1 MYTQPSYMRKRS
13 IAAGLLLGGAAL
25 VSVAATSSDNE
36 RYFEIAKNLDI
47 FATLFKEV
55 NTYYVDEVPP
65 AKLVKTGIDAM
76 LKSLDPY
83 TNYIPEDD
91 IEDFRTLTTGQYGGI
106 GAVVVK
112 RGGKTVVQAAY
123 EGYPAQKAG
132 LLPGDEI
139 MTINGVNVDKKN
151 NSDISKLL
159 KGQANSQV
167 KLMVT
172 RYGQDAP
179 VEINITRDKIQVD
192 NVPYY
197 GMLTND
203 IGYFQL
209 SGFTVD
215 AGKEVRMALTKL
227 KEQGAKKIVFD
238 IRDNPGGL
246 LNESVNISNLFVD
259 KGLDIVSTKGKVTEW
274 NKTYKALDV
283 PFDTQIPV
291 VIITSNRSAS
301 ASEIVSG
308 VLQDYDRAV
317 VVGERTFG
325 KGLVQATR
333 PLSYNS
339 QLKVTTAKYYI
350 PSGRCI
356 QEIDYAHRADDGTLG
371 KVPDSLRTAFKTQAG
386 RTVYD
391 GGGVAP
397 DVEVM
402 DREIADITRVLLQK
416 SYLFDYATRYRA
428 EHPTIAPAKQF
439 KLSDTDY
446 QKFQDFL
453 KGKDISYST
462 DAEKAIN
469 DLTKKVKEEK
479 HYDDVKV
486 ELEAMRRKVSTNKSN
501 DLVRFKPEIKDLL
514 EQEIVSRYYF
524 QKGQIEAT
532 FDDDP
537 NILMAMSVLND
548 PNRYAALLR
557 PNGRAAS
564 ATKGAGTVK

>member
-1 MYTQPSYMRKRS
+1 MTIQKKLL
-13 IAAGLLLGGAAL
+13 AGLALSTLGL
-25 VSVAATSSDNE
+25 VSFRAASDNE

-55 NTYYVDEVPP
+55 NTYYVDEITP

-76 LKSLDPY
+76 LRSLDPY

-91 IEDFRTLTTGQYGGI
+91 IEDFRTMTTGQYGGI
-106 GAVVVK
+106 GASVVK
-112 RGGKTVVQAAY
+112 RNGKTVVQSAH

-139 MTINGVNVDKKN
+139 LNINGVIVDKKT

-159 KGQANSQV
+159 KGQANSVV

-172 RYGQDAP
+172 RYGQEKP

-192 NVPYY
+192 NVPYT
-197 GMLTND
+197 GMISGD
-203 IGYFQL
+203 VGYFQL
-209 SGFTVD
+209 GGFTVD
-215 AGKEVRMALTKL
+215 AGKEVRAAITKL

-246 LNESVNISNLFVD
+246 LNEAVNISNLFID
-259 KGLDIVSTKGKVTEW
+259 KGLDVVSTKGKVIEW
-274 NKTYKALDV
+274 NKTYKALDM
-283 PFDTQIPV
+283 PLDTQIPIA
-291 VIITSNRSAS
+291 IITSNRSAS

-317 VVGERTFG
+317 LVGERTFG

-356 QEIDYAHRADDGTLG
+356 QEIDYAHRAEDGTLG
-371 KVPDSLRTAFKTQAG
+371 KFPDSLRTAFKTTAG

-397 DVEVM
+397 DVEVQ
-402 DREIADITRVLLQK
+402 DREIADITRILLQK
-416 SYLFDYATRYRA
+416 SYLFDYATRYRS
-428 EHPTIAPAKQF
+428 EHPTIVAARMF
-439 KLSDTDY
+439 KLPEADY
-446 QKFQDFL
+446 QKFVVYLQ
-453 KGKDISYST
+453 GKNISYST
-462 DAEKAIN
+462 DAEKALT
-469 DLTKKVKEEK
+469 DLSKKVKEEK
-479 HYDDVKV
+479 HYDDVKL
-486 ELEAMRRKVSTNKSN
+486 ELETIRRKVTMNKAN
-501 DLVRFKPEIKDLL
+501 DLQRFKPEIKELL

-524 QKGQIEAT
+524 EKGRTEAG

-537 NILMAMSVLND
+537 NIIAAVAVLND
-548 PNRYAALLR
+548 PNRYAALLK
-557 PNGRAAS
+557 PTGQAAS
-564 ATKGAGTVK
+564 ARKSAGTK

>member
-1 MYTQPSYMRKRS
+1 MTIRKKLLATLAVGALGLASFR
-13 IAAGLLLGGAAL
+13 AA
-25 VSVAATSSDNE
+25 SDNE

-55 NTYYVDEVPP
+55 NTYYVDEITP
-65 AKLVKTGIDAM
+65 AKLVKMGIDAM
-76 LKSLDPY
+76 LRSLDPY

-91 IEDFRTLTTGQYGGI
+91 IEDFRTMTTGQYGGI
-106 GAVVVK
+106 GASVVK
-112 RGGKTVVQAAY
+112 RNGKTVVQSAY

-139 MTINGVNVDKKN
+139 LDINGVIVDKKSN
-151 NSDISKLL
+151 ADISKLL
-159 KGQANSQV
+159 KGQANSVV

-172 RYGQDAP
+172 RYGQDKP

-192 NVPYY
+192 NVPYT
-197 GMLTND
+197 GMISGD
-203 IGYFQL
+203 VGYFQL
-209 SGFTVD
+209 GGFTVD
-215 AGKEVRMALTKL
+215 AGKEVRAAVTKL

-246 LNESVNISNLFVD
+246 LNEAVNISNLFID
-259 KGLDIVSTKGKVTEW
+259 KGLDVVSTKGKVTEW
-274 NKTYKALDV
+274 NKTYKALDQ
-283 PFDTQIPV
+283 PLDTQIPV
-291 VIITSNRSAS
+291 AIITSNRSAS

-317 VVGERTFG
+317 LVGERTFG

-371 KVPDSLRTAFKTQAG
+371 KFPDSLRTAFKTTAG

-397 DVEVM
+397 DVEVN
-402 DREIADITRVLLQK
+402 DREIADITRILLQK

-428 EHPTIAPAKQF
+428 EHATIVPARQF
-439 KLSDTDY
+439 KLTDAEY
-446 QKFQDFL
+446 QKFVAYLQN
-453 KGKDISYST
+453 KNISYST
-462 DAEKAIN
+462 DAEKALT
-469 DLTKKVKEEK
+469 DLGKKVKEEK
-479 HYDDVKV
+479 HYDDVKL
-486 ELEAMRRKVSTNKSN
+486 ELEAIRRKVTVNKAN
-501 DLVRFKPEIKDLL
+501 DLQRFKPEIKELL

-524 QKGQIEAT
+524 EKGRTEAG

-537 NILMAMSVLND
+537 NIIAAVAVLND
-548 PNRYAALLR
+548 PNRYAALLK
-557 PNGRAAS
+557 PTGQAAS
-564 ATKGAGTVK
+564 ARKSAGTK

>member
-1 MYTQPSYMRKRS
+1 MTIRKK
-13 IAAGLLLGGAAL
+13 LLAAL
-25 VSVAATSSDNE
+25 ALSTLGLASFRAASDNE

-55 NTYYVDEVPP
+55 NTYYVDEITP

-76 LKSLDPY
+76 LRSLDPY

-91 IEDFRTLTTGQYGGI
+91 IEDFRTMTTGQYGGI
-106 GAVVVK
+106 GASVVK
-112 RGGKTVVQAAY
+112 RNGKTVVQSAY

-139 MTINGVNVDKKN
+139 LDINGVVVDKKSN
-151 NSDISKLL
+151 ADISKLL
-159 KGQANSQV
+159 KGQANSMV

-172 RYGQDAP
+172 RYGQDKP
-179 VEINITRDKIQVD
+179 IEIDITRDKIQVD
-192 NVPYY
+192 NVPYT
-197 GMLTND
+197 GMISGD
-203 IGYFQL
+203 VGYFQL
-209 SGFTVD
+209 GGFTVD
-215 AGKEVRMALTKL
+215 AGKEVRAAVTKL

-246 LNESVNISNLFVD
+246 LNEAVNISNLFID
-259 KGLDIVSTKGKVTEW
+259 KGLDVVSTKGKVTEW

-283 PFDTQIPV
+283 PLDTQIPIA
-291 VIITSNRSAS
+291 IITSNRSAS

-317 VVGERTFG
+317 LVGERTFG

-356 QEIDYAHRADDGTLG
+356 QEIDYAHRAEDGTLG
-371 KVPDSLRTAFKTQAG
+371 KFPDSLRTAFKTTAG

-397 DVEVM
+397 DIEVQ
-402 DREIADITRVLLQK
+402 DREIADITRILLQK

-428 EHPTIAPAKQF
+428 EHPTIVPARQF
-439 KLSDTDY
+439 KLSDADY
-446 QKFQDFL
+446 QKFVAYLQ
-453 KGKDISYST
+453 GKNISYST
-462 DAEKAIN
+462 DAEKALT
-469 DLTKKVKEEK
+469 DLSKKVKDEK
-479 HYDDVKV
+479 HYDDVKL
-486 ELEAMRRKVSTNKSN
+486 ELEAIRKKVTVNKAN
-501 DLVRFKPEIKDLL
+501 DLQRFKPEIKELL

-524 QKGQIEAT
+524 EKGRTEAG

-537 NILMAMSVLND
+537 NIIAAVAVLND
-548 PNRYAALLR
+548 PNRYAALLK
-557 PNGRAAS
+557 PTGQAAS
-564 ATKGAGTVK
+564 ARKSAGTK

>member
-1 MYTQPSYMRKRS
+1 MRKKS
-13 IAAGLLLGGAAL
+13 IVAAAALSGAAL
-25 VSVAATSSDNE
+25 LVSFRPASDNE

-55 NTYYVDEVPP
+55 NTYYVDEIPP
-65 AKLVKTGIDAM
+65 AKMVKTGIDAM

-91 IEDFRTLTTGQYGGI
+91 IEDFRTMTTGQYGGI
-106 GAVVVK
+106 GAVVIK
-112 RGGKTVVQAAY
+112 RNGKTVVQAAY

-139 MTINGVNVDKKN
+139 LNINGVVVDKKSN
-151 NSDISKLL
+151 ADISKLL
-159 KGQANSQV
+159 KGQANSVV

-172 RYGQDAP
+172 RYGQEAP

-197 GMLTND
+197 GMLTPE

-209 SGFTVD
+209 AGFTVD
-215 AGKEVRMALTKL
+215 AGKEVRLAVARL
-227 KEQGAKKIVFD
+227 KEQGAKKLIFD

-246 LNESVNISNLFVD
+246 LNEAVNISNLFVD
-259 KGLDIVSTKGKVTEW
+259 KGRDIVSTKGKVADW
-274 NKTYKALDV
+274 NKTYKALDM
-283 PFDTQIPV
+283 PLDTQIPIV
-291 VIITSNRSAS
+291 VITSNRSAS

-317 VVGERTFG
+317 LVGERTFG

-356 QEIDYAHRADDGTLG
+356 QEIDYSHRADDGTLG

-386 RTVYD
+386 RTVFD

-397 DVEVM
+397 DVEVQ
-402 DREIADITRVLLQK
+402 DREIADITRVLLQR
-416 SYLFDYATRYRA
+416 SLLFDYATRYRS
-428 EHPTIAPAKQF
+428 EHPTIASAREF
-439 KLSDTDY
+439 KLTDADY
-446 QKFQDFL
+446 QKFVEYL
-453 KGKDISYST
+453 KNKDINYNT
-462 DAEKAIN
+462 DAEKALAE
-469 DLTKKVKEEK
+469 LTKKVKAEK
-479 HYDDVKV
+479 HYDDVKA
-486 ELEAMRRKVSTNKSN
+486 ELEAMRRKVTTNKAN
-501 DLVRFKPEIKDLL
+501 DLTRFKPEIRELL

-524 QKGQIEAT
+524 QKGSIEAT

-537 NILMAMSVLND
+537 NILMALNVLND
-548 PNRYAALLR
+548 QPRYTALLHPGTEEAKAR
-557 PNGRAAS
+557 PEARRNVSGSGRQ
-564 ATKGAGTVK
+564 

>member
-1 MYTQPSYMRKRS
+1 MRKKI
-13 IAAGLLLGGAAL
+13 IASLVVGGALL
-25 VSVAATSSDNE
+25 VAFRPADNE

-55 NTYYVDEVPP
+55 NTYYVDEITPS
-65 AKLVKTGIDAM
+65 KMVKTGIDAM

-91 IEDFRTLTTGQYGGI
+91 IEDFRTMTTGQYGGI
-106 GAVVVK
+106 GAQVVK
-112 RGGKTVVQAAY
+112 RSGRTIVQSAY

-132 LLPGDEI
+132 LLPGDELL
-139 MTINGVNVDKKN
+139 TINGVSTDKKSN
-151 NSDISKLL
+151 GDISKLL
-159 KGQANSQV
+159 KGQANSVV
-167 KLMVT
+167 KLEVT
-172 RYGQDAP
+172 RYGQDKP
-179 VEINITRDKIQVD
+179 IEISITRDKIQVD

-197 GMLTND
+197 GMVTPE

-209 SGFTVD
+209 SSFTVD
-215 AGKEVRMALTKL
+215 AGKEVRMAVAKL
-227 KEQGAKKIVFD
+227 KEQGAKKIIFD

-246 LNESVNISNLFVD
+246 LNEAVNISNVFVD
-259 KGLDIVSTKGKVTEW
+259 KGLDVVSTKGKVTEW
-274 NKTYKALDV
+274 NKTYKALDT
-283 PFDTQIPV
+283 PLDTHIPV
-291 VIITSNRSAS
+291 AIITSNRSAS

-356 QEIDYAHRADDGTLG
+356 QEIDYAHRAEDGTLG
-371 KVPDSLRTAFKTQAG
+371 KVPDSLRTAFKTASG

-397 DVEVM
+397 DVAVQE
-402 DREIADITRVLLQK
+402 REIADITRVLLQK
-416 SYLFDYATRYRA
+416 NYIFDYATRYRS
-428 EHPTIAPAKQF
+428 EHTTILSAREF
-439 KLSDTDY
+439 VLSDADY
-446 QKFQDFL
+446 QKFTQFL
-453 KGKDISYST
+453 ATKDINYST
-462 DAEKAIN
+462 DAEKSLA
-469 DLTKKVKEEK
+469 DLTKKVKDEK
-479 HYDDVKV
+479 HYDDVKT
-486 ELEAMRRKVSTNKSN
+486 ELEAIRRKVSTNKSN
-501 DLVRFKPEIKDLL
+501 DLTRFKPEIRELL

-524 QKGQIEAT
+524 QKGQVEAS

-537 NILMAMSVLND
+537 NILAAMQVLND
-548 PNRYAALLR
+548 SPRYAALLKPGTPEAKTR
-557 PNGRAAS
+557 PEAKRS
-564 ATKGAGTVK
+564 TAGGK

>member
-1 MYTQPSYMRKRS
+1 MRNKS
-13 IAAGLLLGGAAL
+13 IVAGALLSGAAL
-25 VSVAATSSDNE
+25 LVSFRSDNE

-112 RGGKTVVQAAY
+112 RNGKTIVQAAY

-139 MTINGVNVDKKN
+139 LTINAVNVEKKN

-209 SGFTVD
+209 AGFTVD

-259 KGLDIVSTKGKVTEW
+259 KGLDIVSTKGKVSDW
-274 NKTYKALDV
+274 NKTYKALDM
-283 PFDTQIPV
+283 PLDTQIPV
-291 VIITSNRSAS
+291 VIITSSRSAS

-397 DVEVM
+397 DVEVQ

-428 EHPTIAPAKQF
+428 EHPTIAPARQF
-439 KLSDTDY
+439 KLSDAEY
-446 QKFQDFL
+446 QKFTDFL

-462 DAEKAIN
+462 DAEKSLN

-479 HYDDVKV
+479 HYDDVKT

-501 DLVRFKPEIKDLL
+501 DLTRFKPEIKDLL

-537 NILMAMSVLND
+537 NILMAMNVLND

-564 ATKGAGTVK
+564 ATKGAGTAK

>member
-1 MYTQPSYMRKRS
+1 MTIRKK
-13 IAAGLLLGGAAL
+13 LLATLALSTLGL
-25 VSVAATSSDNE
+25 VSFRAASDNE

-55 NTYYVDEVPP
+55 NTYYVDEITP

-76 LKSLDPY
+76 LRSLDPY

-91 IEDFRTLTTGQYGGI
+91 IEYFRTMTTGQYGGI
-106 GAVVVK
+106 GASVVK
-112 RGGKTVVQAAY
+112 RNGKTVVQSAY

-139 MTINGVNVDKKN
+139 LDINGVQVDKKS

-159 KGQANSQV
+159 KGQANSMV

-172 RYGQDAP
+172 RYGQDKP
-179 VEINITRDKIQVD
+179 IEIDITRDKIQVD
-192 NVPYY
+192 NVPYT
-197 GMLTND
+197 GMISGD
-203 IGYFQL
+203 VGYFQL
-209 SGFTVD
+209 GGFTVD
-215 AGKEVRMALTKL
+215 AGKEVRAAVTKL

-246 LNESVNISNLFVD
+246 LNEAVNISNLFID
-259 KGLDIVSTKGKVTEW
+259 KGLDVVSTKGKVTEW

-283 PFDTQIPV
+283 PLDTQIPIA
-291 VIITSNRSAS
+291 IITSNRSAS

-317 VVGERTFG
+317 LVGERTFG

-356 QEIDYAHRADDGTLG
+356 QEIDYAHRAEDGTLG
-371 KVPDSLRTAFKTQAG
+371 KFPDSLRTAFKTTAG

-397 DVEVM
+397 DIEVQ
-402 DREIADITRVLLQK
+402 DREIADITRILLQK

-428 EHPTIAPAKQF
+428 EHASIPAARAF
-439 KLSDTDY
+439 KLSDAEY
-446 QKFQDFL
+446 QKFVTFL
-453 KGKDISYST
+453 QGKNISYST
-462 DAEKAIN
+462 DAEKALT
-469 DLTKKVKEEK
+469 DLSKKVKEEK
-479 HYDDVKV
+479 HYDDVKL
-486 ELEAMRRKVSTNKSN
+486 ELEAIRKKVTVNKAN
-501 DLVRFKPEIKDLL
+501 DLQRFKPEIKELL

-524 QKGQIEAT
+524 EKGRTEAG

-537 NILMAMSVLND
+537 NIIAAVSVLND
-548 PNRYAALLR
+548 PNRYAALLK
-557 PNGRAAS
+557 PSGQAAS
-564 ATKGAGTVK
+564 ARKSAGTK

>member
-1 MYTQPSYMRKRS
+1 MTIRKK
-13 IAAGLLLGGAAL
+13 LLATLALSTLGL
-25 VSVAATSSDNE
+25 VSFRAASDNE

-55 NTYYVDEVPP
+55 NTYYVDEITP

-76 LKSLDPY
+76 LRSLDPY

-91 IEDFRTLTTGQYGGI
+91 IEDFRTMTTGQYGGI
-106 GAVVVK
+106 GASVVK
-112 RGGKTVVQAAY
+112 RNGKTVVQSAY

-139 MTINGVNVDKKN
+139 LDINGVVVDKKSN
-151 NSDISKLL
+151 GDISKLL
-159 KGQANSQV
+159 KGQANSMV

-172 RYGQDAP
+172 RYGQDKP
-179 VEINITRDKIQVD
+179 IQIDITRDKIQVD
-192 NVPYY
+192 NVPYT
-197 GMLTND
+197 GMISGD
-203 IGYFQL
+203 VGYFQL
-209 SGFTVD
+209 GGFTVD
-215 AGKEVRMALTKL
+215 AGKEVRAAVTKL

-246 LNESVNISNLFVD
+246 LNEAVNISNLFIE
-259 KGLDIVSTKGKVTEW
+259 KGLDVVSTKGKVTEW

-283 PFDTQIPV
+283 PLDTQIPV
-291 VIITSNRSAS
+291 AIITSSRSAS

-356 QEIDYAHRADDGTLG
+356 QEIDYAHRSEDGTLG
-371 KVPDSLRTAFKTQAG
+371 KFPDSLRTAFKTTAG

-397 DVEVM
+397 DVEVN
-402 DREIADITRVLLQK
+402 DREIADITRILLQK

-428 EHPTIAPAKQF
+428 EHPTIVPARQF
-439 KLSDTDY
+439 KLTDVDY
-446 QKFQDFL
+446 QKFVAYLQ
-453 KGKDISYST
+453 GKNISYST
-462 DAEKAIN
+462 DAEKALT
-469 DLTKKVKEEK
+469 DLSKKVKEEK
-479 HYDDVKV
+479 HYDDVKL
-486 ELEAMRRKVSTNKSN
+486 ELEAIRKKVTVNKAN
-501 DLVRFKPEIKDLL
+501 DLQRFKPEIKELL

-524 QKGQIEAT
+524 EKGRTEAG

-537 NILMAMSVLND
+537 NIIAAVAVLND
-548 PNRYAALLR
+548 PNRYAALLK
-557 PNGRAAS
+557 PTGQAAS
-564 ATKGAGTVK
+564 ARKSAGTK

>member
-1 MYTQPSYMRKRS
+1 MTIRKK
-13 IAAGLLLGGAAL
+13 LLATLALSTLGL
-25 VSVAATSSDNE
+25 VSFRAASDNE

-55 NTYYVDEVPP
+55 NTYYVDEITP

-76 LKSLDPY
+76 LRSLDPY

-91 IEDFRTLTTGQYGGI
+91 IEDFRTMTTGQYGGI
-106 GAVVVK
+106 GASVVK
-112 RGGKTVVQAAY
+112 RNGKAIVQSAF

-139 MTINGVNVDKKN
+139 LDINGIVLDKKSS
-151 NSDISKLL
+151 SDISKLL
-159 KGQANSQV
+159 KGQANSMV

-172 RYGQDAP
+172 RYGQDKPIQIDIAL
-179 VEINITRDKIQVD
+179 DKIHLD
-192 NVPYY
+192 NVPYT
-197 GMLTND
+197 GMISGD
-203 IGYFQL
+203 VGYFQL
-209 SGFTVD
+209 GSFTVD
-215 AGKEVRMALTKL
+215 AGKEVRAAVTKL

-246 LNESVNISNLFVD
+246 LNEAVNISNLFID
-259 KGLDIVSTKGKVTEW
+259 KGLDVVSTKGKVTEW

-283 PFDTQIPV
+283 PLDTQVPIA
-291 VIITSNRSAS
+291 IITSNRSAS

-356 QEIDYAHRADDGTLG
+356 QEIDYAHRSEDGTLG
-371 KVPDSLRTAFKTQAG
+371 KFPDSLRTAFKTTAG

-397 DVEVM
+397 DVEVN
-402 DREIADITRVLLQK
+402 DREIADITRILLQK

-428 EHPTIAPAKQF
+428 EHATIVPARQF
-439 KLSDTDY
+439 KLGDVDY
-446 QKFQDFL
+446 QKFVAYLQ
-453 KGKDISYST
+453 GKNISYST
-462 DAEKAIN
+462 DAEKALT
-469 DLTKKVKEEK
+469 DLSKKVKEEK
-479 HYDDVKV
+479 HYDDVKL
-486 ELEAMRRKVSTNKSN
+486 ELEAIRKKVTVNKAN
-501 DLVRFKPEIKDLL
+501 DLQRFKPEIKELL

-524 QKGQIEAT
+524 EKGRTEAG

-537 NILMAMSVLND
+537 NIIAAVAVLND
-548 PNRYAALLR
+548 PNRYAALLK
-557 PNGRAAS
+557 PSGQAAS
-564 ATKGAGTVK
+564 ARKSAGTK

>member
-1 MYTQPSYMRKRS
+1 MTIRKK
-13 IAAGLLLGGAAL
+13 LFAAL
-25 VSVAATSSDNE
+25 ALSTLGLVSFRAASENE

-55 NTYYVDEVPP
+55 NTYYVDEITP

-76 LKSLDPY
+76 LRSLDPY

-91 IEDFRTLTTGQYGGI
+91 IEDFRTMTTGQYGGI
-106 GAVVVK
+106 GASVVK
-112 RGGKTVVQAAY
+112 RNGKTVVQSAY

-139 MTINGVNVDKKN
+139 LDINGVVVDKKSN
-151 NSDISKLL
+151 GDISKLL
-159 KGQANSQV
+159 KGQANSVV

-172 RYGQDAP
+172 RYGQDKP

-192 NVPYY
+192 NVPYV
-197 GMLTND
+197 GMISGD
-203 IGYFQL
+203 VGYFQL
-209 SGFTVD
+209 GGFTVD
-215 AGKEVRMALTKL
+215 AGKEVRAAVTKL
-227 KEQGAKKIVFD
+227 KEQGAKKVVFD

-246 LNESVNISNLFVD
+246 LNEAVNISNLFID
-259 KGLDIVSTKGKVTEW
+259 KGLDVVSTKGKVTEW

-283 PFDTQIPV
+283 PLDTQIPIA
-291 VIITSNRSAS
+291 IITSNRSAS

-317 VVGERTFG
+317 LVGERTFG

-356 QEIDYAHRADDGTLG
+356 QEIDYAHRAEDGTLG
-371 KVPDSLRTAFKTQAG
+371 KFPDSLRTAFKTTAG

-397 DVEVM
+397 DIEVT
-402 DREIADITRVLLQK
+402 DREIADITRLLLQK
-416 SYLFDYATRYRA
+416 SYLFDYATRFRA
-428 EHPTIAPAKQF
+428 EHPTIAPARQF
-439 KLSDTDY
+439 HMSDVDY
-446 QKFQDFL
+446 QKFVAYLQS
-453 KGKDISYST
+453 KNISYST
-462 DAEKAIN
+462 DAEKS
-469 DLTKKVKEEK
+469 LTDFSKKVKEDK
-479 HYDDVKV
+479 HYEDVKL
-486 ELEAMRRKVSTNKSN
+486 ELEAVRKKITVNKAN
-501 DLVRFKPEIKDLL
+501 DLLRFKPEIKELL

-524 QKGQIEAT
+524 EKGRTEAG

-537 NILMAMSVLND
+537 NIIAAVAVLND
-548 PNRYAALLR
+548 PNRYAALLK
-557 PNGRAAS
+557 PTGQAAS
-564 ATKGAGTVK
+564 ARKSAGTK

>member
-1 MYTQPSYMRKRS
+1 MRKKS
-13 IAAGLLLGGAAL
+13 LAVAALLGGAGLL
-25 VSVAATSSDNE
+25 VSFRAATDNE

-55 NTYYVDEVPP
+55 NTYYVDEIPP

-91 IEDFRTLTTGQYGGI
+91 IEDFRTMTTGQYGGI

-112 RGGKTVVQAAY
+112 RNNKTVVQAAY

-139 MTINGVNVDKKN
+139 LTINGVNVDKKSN
-151 NSDISKLL
+151 ADISKLL

-172 RYGQDAP
+172 RYGQEAP
-179 VEINITRDKIQVD
+179 VEIAITRDKIQVD

-197 GMLTND
+197 GMLTPE

-215 AGKEVRMALTKL
+215 AGKEVRLAVAKL
-227 KEQGAKKIVFD
+227 KEQGAKKLVFD

-246 LNESVNISNLFVD
+246 LNEAVNISNLFVD
-259 KGLDIVSTKGKVTEW
+259 KGKDIVSTKGKVSDW
-274 NKTYKALDV
+274 NKTYKALDA
-283 PFDTQIPV
+283 PLDTQIPMV
-291 VIITSNRSAS
+291 VITSNRSAS

-317 VVGERTFG
+317 LVGERTFG

-356 QEIDYAHRADDGTLG
+356 QEIDYSHRADDGTLG
-371 KVPDSLRTAFKTQAG
+371 KVPDSLRTAFKTLAG

-397 DVEVM
+397 DVEVV

-416 SYLFDYATRYRA
+416 SYLFDYATRYRS
-428 EHPTIAPAKQF
+428 EHATIAPARQF
-439 KLSDTDY
+439 KLTDADY
-446 QKFQDFL
+446 QKFIDFL
-453 KGKDISYST
+453 KNKDISYST
-462 DAEKAIN
+462 DAEKALA
-469 DLTKKVKEEK
+469 DLTKKVKDEK
-479 HYDDVKV
+479 HYDDVKL
-486 ELEAMRRKVSTNKSN
+486 ELEAMRRKVTTNKAN
-501 DLVRFKPEIKDLL
+501 DLLRFKPEIRELL

-524 QKGQIEAT
+524 QKGGIEAS

-537 NILMAMSVLND
+537 NILMAQAVLND
-548 PNRYAALLR
+548 APRYSALLR
-557 PNGRAAS
+557 PGTLEAKARPEAKRSTAGGRQ
-564 ATKGAGTVK
+564 

>member
-1 MYTQPSYMRKRS
+1 MRKK
-13 IAAGLLLGGAAL
+13 IVAGLFLGSAAL
-25 VSVAATSSDNE
+25 LVSFRPASDNE

-55 NTYYVDEVPP
+55 NTYYVDEVTPG
-65 AKLVKTGIDAM
+65 KLVKTGIDAM

-112 RGGKTVVQAAY
+112 RNGKTIVQAAY

-139 MTINGVNVDKKN
+139 LTINGVNVEKKN
-151 NSDISKLL
+151 NADISKLL
-159 KGQANSQV
+159 KGQANSLA
-167 KLMVT
+167 KLEVT
-172 RYGQDAP
+172 RYGQDKP
-179 VEINITRDKIQVD
+179 VEVNITRDKIQVD

-197 GMLTND
+197 GMLTPE

-209 SGFTVD
+209 TGFTVD
-215 AGKEVRMALTKL
+215 AGKEVRVALGKL
-227 KEQGAKKIVFD
+227 KEMGAKKIVFD

-246 LNESVNISNLFVD
+246 LNEAVNISNIFVD
-259 KGLDIVSTKGKVTEW
+259 KGLDVVSTKGKVTEW
-274 NKTYKALDV
+274 NKTYKALDA
-283 PFDTQIPV
+283 PLDTQIPV

-356 QEIDYAHRADDGTLG
+356 QEVDYAHRADDGTLG
-371 KVPDSLRTAFKTQAG
+371 KFPDSLRTAFKTQAG
-386 RTVYD
+386 RVVYD

-397 DVEVM
+397 DVAVA
-402 DREIADITRVLLQK
+402 DKEIADISRVLIQK

-428 EHPTIAPAKQF
+428 EHATIAPARDF
-439 KLSDTDY
+439 KLADADY
-446 QKFQDFL
+446 QKFVDFL
-453 KGKDISYST
+453 KTKDISYST
-462 DAEKAIN
+462 DMEKSLT
-469 DLTKKVKEEK
+469 DLTKKAKDEK
-479 HYDDVKV
+479 HYDDVKI
-486 ELEAMRRKVSTNKSN
+486 ELEAMRKKVSTNKSN
-501 DLVRFKPEIKDLL
+501 DLMRFKPEIREML

-524 QKGQIEAT
+524 QKGSIEAG

-537 NILMAMSVLND
+537 NILTAMNVLND
-548 PNRYAALLR
+548 PARYTALLKPGTPEAKTR
-557 PNGRAAS
+557 PEANRR
-564 ATKGAGTVK
+564 TAGGK

>member
-1 MYTQPSYMRKRS
+1 MTIRKK
-13 IAAGLLLGGAAL
+13 LLATLVVGTLGL
-25 VSVAATSSDNE
+25 VSFRAASDNE

-55 NTYYVDEVPP
+55 NTYYVDEVTP
-65 AKLVKTGIDAM
+65 ARLVKTGIDAM
-76 LKSLDPY
+76 LRSLDPY

-91 IEDFRTLTTGQYGGI
+91 IEDFRTMTTGQYGGI
-106 GAVVVK
+106 GASVVK
-112 RGGKTVVQAAY
+112 RNGKTVVQSAY

-139 MTINGVNVDKKN
+139 LDINGVIVDKKS

-159 KGQANSQV
+159 KGQANSVV

-172 RYGQDAP
+172 RYGQDKP

-192 NVPYY
+192 NVPYT
-197 GMLTND
+197 GMISGD
-203 IGYFQL
+203 VGYFQL
-209 SGFTVD
+209 GGFTVD
-215 AGKEVRMALTKL
+215 AGKEVRAAVTKL

-246 LNESVNISNLFVD
+246 LNEAVNISNLFID
-259 KGLDIVSTKGKVTEW
+259 KGLDVVSTKGKVTEW
-274 NKTYKALDV
+274 NKTYKALDQ
-283 PFDTQIPV
+283 PLDTQIPV
-291 VIITSNRSAS
+291 AIITSSRSAS

-356 QEIDYAHRADDGTLG
+356 QEIDYAHRGEDGTLG
-371 KVPDSLRTAFKTQAG
+371 KFPDSLRTAFKTTAG

-397 DVEVM
+397 DVEVN
-402 DREIADITRVLLQK
+402 DREIADITRILLQK

-428 EHPTIAPAKQF
+428 EHPTIVPARQF
-439 KLSDTDY
+439 KLSDVDY
-446 QKFQDFL
+446 QKFVTYLQN
-453 KGKDISYST
+453 KNISYST
-462 DAEKAIN
+462 DAEKALT
-469 DLTKKVKEEK
+469 DLSKKVKEEK
-479 HYDDVKV
+479 HYDDVKL
-486 ELEAMRRKVSTNKSN
+486 ELEAIRKKVTVNKAN
-501 DLVRFKPEIKDLL
+501 DLQRFKPEIKELL

-524 QKGQIEAT
+524 EKGRTEAG
-532 FDDDP
+532 FDNDP
-537 NILMAMSVLND
+537 NIIAAVAVLND
-548 PNRYAALLR
+548 PNRYAALLK
-557 PNGRAAS
+557 PSGQAAS
-564 ATKGAGTVK
+564 ARKSAGTK

>member
-1 MYTQPSYMRKRS
+1 MTIRKK
-13 IAAGLLLGGAAL
+13 LLAAL
-25 VSVAATSSDNE
+25 ALSTLGLVSFRAASDNE

-55 NTYYVDEVPP
+55 NTYYVDEVTP

-76 LKSLDPY
+76 LRSLDPY

-91 IEDFRTLTTGQYGGI
+91 IEDFRTMTTGQYGGI
-106 GAVVVK
+106 GASVVK
-112 RGGKTVVQAAY
+112 RNGKTVVQSAY

-139 MTINGVNVDKKN
+139 LDINGVVVDKKT

-159 KGQANSQV
+159 KGQANSMV

-172 RYGQDAP
+172 RYGQDKP
-179 VEINITRDKIQVD
+179 IQIDITRDKIQVD
-192 NVPYY
+192 NVPYT
-197 GMLTND
+197 GMISGD
-203 IGYFQL
+203 VGYFQL
-209 SGFTVD
+209 GSFTVD
-215 AGKEVRMALTKL
+215 AGKEVRAAVTKL

-246 LNESVNISNLFVD
+246 LNEAVNISNLFID
-259 KGLDIVSTKGKVTEW
+259 KGLDVVSTKGKVTEW

-283 PFDTQIPV
+283 PLDTQIPV
-291 VIITSNRSAS
+291 AIITSSRSAS

-356 QEIDYAHRADDGTLG
+356 QEIDYAHRSEDGTLG
-371 KVPDSLRTAFKTQAG
+371 KFPDSLRTAFKTTAG

-397 DVEVM
+397 DVEVN
-402 DREIADITRVLLQK
+402 DREIADITRILLQK

-428 EHPTIAPAKQF
+428 EHTTIVPARQF
-439 KLSDTDY
+439 KLSDVDY
-446 QKFQDFL
+446 QKFVGYLQ
-453 KGKDISYST
+453 GKNISYST
-462 DAEKAIN
+462 DAEKALT
-469 DLTKKVKEEK
+469 DLSKKVKEEK
-479 HYDDVKV
+479 HYDDVKL
-486 ELEAMRRKVSTNKSN
+486 ELEAIRKKVTVNKAN
-501 DLVRFKPEIKDLL
+501 DLQRFKPEIKELL

-524 QKGQIEAT
+524 EKGRTEAG

-537 NILMAMSVLND
+537 NIIAAVAVLND
-548 PNRYAALLR
+548 PNRYAALLK
-557 PNGRAAS
+557 PTGQAAS
-564 ATKGAGTVK
+564 ARKSAGTK

>member
-1 MYTQPSYMRKRS
+1 MTIRKK
-13 IAAGLLLGGAAL
+13 LLAAL
-25 VSVAATSSDNE
+25 ALSTLGLVSFRAASDNE

-55 NTYYVDEVPP
+55 NTYYVDEITP

-76 LKSLDPY
+76 LRSLDPY

-91 IEDFRTLTTGQYGGI
+91 IEDFRTMTTGQYGGI
-106 GAVVVK
+106 GASVVK
-112 RGGKTVVQAAY
+112 RNGKTVVQSAY

-139 MTINGVNVDKKN
+139 LDINGVVVDKKSN
-151 NSDISKLL
+151 ADISKLL
-159 KGQANSQV
+159 KGQANSMV

-172 RYGQDAP
+172 RYGQDKP
-179 VEINITRDKIQVD
+179 IEIDITRDKIQVD
-192 NVPYY
+192 NVPYT
-197 GMLTND
+197 GMISGD
-203 IGYFQL
+203 VGYFQL
-209 SGFTVD
+209 GGFTVD
-215 AGKEVRMALTKL
+215 AGKEVRIAVSKL

-246 LNESVNISNLFVD
+246 LNEAVNISNLFID
-259 KGLDIVSTKGKVTEW
+259 KGLDVVSTKGKVTEW

-283 PFDTQIPV
+283 PLDTQIPIA
-291 VIITSNRSAS
+291 IITSNRSAS

-356 QEIDYAHRADDGTLG
+356 QEIDYAHRSEDGTLG
-371 KVPDSLRTAFKTQAG
+371 KFPDSLRTAFKTTAG

-397 DVEVM
+397 DIEVN
-402 DREIADITRVLLQK
+402 DREIADITRILLQK

-428 EHPTIAPAKQF
+428 EHPTISAARAF
-439 KLSDTDY
+439 KLTDVDY
-446 QKFQDFL
+446 QKFVGYLQ
-453 KGKDISYST
+453 GKNISYST
-462 DAEKAIN
+462 DAEKALT
-469 DLTKKVKEEK
+469 DLSKKVKEEK
-479 HYDDVKV
+479 HYDDVKL
-486 ELEAMRRKVSTNKSN
+486 ELEAIRKKVTVNKAN
-501 DLVRFKPEIKDLL
+501 DLQRFKPEIKELL
-514 EQEIVSRYYF
+514 EQEIVSRYF
-524 QKGQIEAT
+524 FEKGRTEAG

-537 NILMAMSVLND
+537 NIIAAVAVLND
-548 PNRYAALLR
+548 PNRYAALLK
-557 PNGRAAS
+557 PTGQAAS
-564 ATKGAGTVK
+564 ARKSAGTK

>member
-1 MYTQPSYMRKRS
+1 MRKKS
-13 IAAGLLLGGAAL
+13 IAVGFLLGGAAL
-25 VSVAATSSDNE
+25 LSVAATSADNE

-112 RGGKTVVQAAY
+112 RAGKTVVQAAY

-139 MTINGVNVDKKN
+139 LTINGINVDKKN

-167 KLMVT
+167 NLMVT

-179 VEINITRDKIQVD
+179 VEIAITRDKIQVD

-209 SGFTVD
+209 SGFTMD

-416 SYLFDYATRYRA
+416 SYLFDFATRYRA
-428 EHPTIAPAKQF
+428 EHSTIAPARQF
-439 KLSDTDY
+439 KLSDADY

-469 DLTKKVKEEK
+469 ELTKKVKAEK

-501 DLVRFKPEIKDLL
+501 DLIRFKPEIKDLL

-537 NILMAMSVLND
+537 NIIMAMSVLND

-564 ATKGAGTVK
+564 ATKGAGTAK

>member
-1 MYTQPSYMRKRS
+1 MTIRKK
-13 IAAGLLLGGAAL
+13 LFAAL
-25 VSVAATSSDNE
+25 ALSTLGLVSFRAASENE

-55 NTYYVDEVPP
+55 NTYYVDEITP

-76 LKSLDPY
+76 LRSLDPY

-91 IEDFRTLTTGQYGGI
+91 IEDFRTMTTGQYGGI
-106 GAVVVK
+106 GASVVK
-112 RGGKTVVQAAY
+112 RNGKTVVQSAY

-139 MTINGVNVDKKN
+139 LDINGVVVDKKSN
-151 NSDISKLL
+151 GDISKLL
-159 KGQANSQV
+159 KGQANSVV

-172 RYGQDAP
+172 RYGQDKP

-192 NVPYY
+192 NVPYV
-197 GMLTND
+197 GMISGD
-203 IGYFQL
+203 VGYFQL
-209 SGFTVD
+209 GGFTVD
-215 AGKEVRMALTKL
+215 AGKEVRAAVTKL
-227 KEQGAKKIVFD
+227 KEQGAKKVVFD

-246 LNESVNISNLFVD
+246 LNEAVNISNLFID
-259 KGLDIVSTKGKVTEW
+259 KGLDVVSTKGKVTEW

-283 PFDTQIPV
+283 PLDTQIPIA
-291 VIITSNRSAS
+291 IITSNRSAS

-317 VVGERTFG
+317 LVGERTFG

-356 QEIDYAHRADDGTLG
+356 QEIDYAHRAEDGTLG
-371 KVPDSLRTAFKTQAG
+371 KFPDSLRTAFKTTAG

-397 DVEVM
+397 DVEVN
-402 DREIADITRVLLQK
+402 DREIADITRILLQK

-428 EHPTIAPAKQF
+428 EHPTIVPARQF
-439 KLSDTDY
+439 KLADADY
-446 QKFQDFL
+446 QKFVAYLQN
-453 KGKDISYST
+453 KNISYST
-462 DAEKAIN
+462 DAEKALT
-469 DLTKKVKEEK
+469 DLSKKVKEEK
-479 HYDDVKV
+479 HYDDVKL
-486 ELEAMRRKVSTNKSN
+486 ELEAIRKKVTVNKAN
-501 DLVRFKPEIKDLL
+501 DLQRFKPEIKELL

-524 QKGQIEAT
+524 EKGRTEAG

-537 NILMAMSVLND
+537 NIIAAVAVLND
-548 PNRYAALLR
+548 PNRYAALLK
-557 PNGRAAS
+557 PTGQAAS
-564 ATKGAGTVK
+564 ARKSAGTK

>member
-1 MYTQPSYMRKRS
+1 MTIRKK
-13 IAAGLLLGGAAL
+13 LFAAL
-25 VSVAATSSDNE
+25 ALSTLGLASFRAASDNE

-55 NTYYVDEVPP
+55 NTYYVDEITP

-76 LKSLDPY
+76 LRSLDPY

-91 IEDFRTLTTGQYGGI
+91 IEDFRTMTTGQYGGI
-106 GAVVVK
+106 GASVVK
-112 RGGKTVVQAAY
+112 RNGKTVVQSAY

-139 MTINGVNVDKKN
+139 LDINGVVVDKKSN
-151 NSDISKLL
+151 ADISKLL
-159 KGQANSQV
+159 KGQANSMV

-172 RYGQDAP
+172 RYGQDKP
-179 VEINITRDKIQVD
+179 IEIDITRDKIQVD
-192 NVPYY
+192 NVPYT
-197 GMLTND
+197 GMISGD
-203 IGYFQL
+203 VGYFQL
-209 SGFTVD
+209 GGFTVD
-215 AGKEVRMALTKL
+215 AGKEVRAAVTKL

-246 LNESVNISNLFVD
+246 LNEAVNISNLFID
-259 KGLDIVSTKGKVTEW
+259 KGLDVVSTKGKVTEW
-274 NKTYKALDV
+274 NKTYKALDQ
-283 PFDTQIPV
+283 PLDTQIPIA
-291 VIITSNRSAS
+291 IITSNRSAS

-317 VVGERTFG
+317 LVGERTFG

-356 QEIDYAHRADDGTLG
+356 QEIDYAHRAEDGTLG
-371 KVPDSLRTAFKTQAG
+371 KFPDSLRTAFKTTAG

-397 DVEVM
+397 DIEVQ
-402 DREIADITRVLLQK
+402 DREIADITRILLQK

-428 EHPTIAPAKQF
+428 EHPTIASARQF
-439 KLSDTDY
+439 HLSDADY
-446 QKFQDFL
+446 QKFVAYLQ
-453 KGKDISYST
+453 GKNISYST
-462 DAEKAIN
+462 DAEKALT
-469 DLTKKVKEEK
+469 DLSKKVKEEK
-479 HYDDVKV
+479 HYDDVKL
-486 ELEAMRRKVSTNKSN
+486 ELEAVRKKITVNKAN
-501 DLVRFKPEIKDLL
+501 DLQRFKPEIKELL

-524 QKGQIEAT
+524 EKGRTEAG

-537 NILMAMSVLND
+537 NIIAAVAVLND
-548 PNRYAALLR
+548 PNRYAALLK
-557 PNGRAAS
+557 PTGQAAS
-564 ATKGAGTVK
+564 ARKSAGTK

>member
-1 MYTQPSYMRKRS
+1 MRKKS
-13 IAAGLLLGGAAL
+13 IVAGALLSGAAL
-25 VSVAATSSDNE
+25 LVSFRSDNE

-106 GAVVVK
+106 GVLVQK
-112 RGGKTVVQAAY
+112 RNGKTIVQAAY

-139 MTINGVNVDKKN
+139 LTINGINVEKKN
-151 NSDISKLL
+151 NADISKLL

-172 RYGQDAP
+172 RYGQPAP
-179 VEINITRDKIQVD
+179 VEVNITRDKIQVD
-192 NVPYY
+192 NVPYH
-197 GMLTND
+197 GMITSD

-209 SGFTVD
+209 SGFTLD
-215 AGKEVRMALTKL
+215 AGKEVRAALTKL
-227 KEQGAKKIVFD
+227 KEQGAKKVIFD

-246 LNESVNISNLFVD
+246 LNEAVNISNLFVD

-283 PFDTQIPV
+283 PLDTQMPV

-397 DVEVM
+397 DVEVQ
-402 DREIADITRVLLQK
+402 DREIADVTRVLLQK

-428 EHPTIAPAKQF
+428 EHPTIAPARQF
-439 KLSDTDY
+439 KITDAEY
-446 QKFQDFL
+446 QKFTEFL

-462 DAEKAIN
+462 DAEKSIS

-479 HYDDVKV
+479 HYDDVKN
-486 ELEAMRRKVSTNKSN
+486 ELEAMRRKMSTNKSN
-501 DLVRFKPEIKDLL
+501 DLTRFKPEIKDLL
-514 EQEIVSRYYF
+514 EQEIISRYYF

-537 NILMAMSVLND
+537 NILMAMNVLND
-548 PNRYAALLR
+548 PNRYASLLR

-564 ATKGAGTVK
+564 AVKSGGTRR

>member
-1 MYTQPSYMRKRS
+1 MTNRKKLL
-13 IAAGLLLGGAAL
+13 ATLGLGALGL
-25 VSVAATSSDNE
+25 VSFRAASDSE

-55 NTYYVDEVPP
+55 NTYYVDEITPG
-65 AKLVKTGIDAM
+65 KLVKTGIDGM

-106 GAVVVK
+106 GAVVIK
-112 RGGKTVVQAAY
+112 RNGKTVVQSAY

-139 MTINGVNVDKKN
+139 LTINNVNLEKKTN
-151 NSDISKLL
+151 FDISKLL
-159 KGQANSQV
+159 KGQANSIV

-172 RYGQDAP
+172 RYGQDKP
-179 VEINITRDKIQVD
+179 VEIAITRDKIQVD

-197 GMLTND
+197 GMLTGD

-209 SGFTVD
+209 SGFTMD
-215 AGKEVRMALTKL
+215 AGREVRAAVVKL
-227 KEQGAKKIVFD
+227 KEKGAKKLVFD

-246 LNESVNISNLFVD
+246 LNEAVNISNLFVD
-259 KGLDIVSTKGKVTEW
+259 KGLDVVSTKGKVTEW

-283 PFDTQIPV
+283 PLDTQMPIA
-291 VIITSNRSAS
+291 IITSNRSAS

-317 VVGERTFG
+317 LVGERTFG

-356 QEIDYAHRADDGTLG
+356 QEIDYSHRGEDGTLS
-371 KVPDSLRTAFKTQAG
+371 KFPDSLRTAFKTQAG

-397 DVEVM
+397 DIDVQN
-402 DREIADITRVLLQK
+402 REIADITRVLIQK
-416 SYLFDYATRYRA
+416 SYLFDYATRYHA
-428 EHPTIAPAKQF
+428 EHATIASARDF
-439 KLSDTDY
+439 KLPDADY
-446 QKFQDFL
+446 QKFVAFMQT
-453 KGKDISYST
+453 KGVTYST
-462 DAEKAIN
+462 DAERALT

-479 HYDDVKV
+479 HYDDVKP
-486 ELEAMRRKVSTNKSN
+486 ELDAIKRKVTANKAN
-501 DLVRFKPEIKDLL
+501 DLVRFKPEIREML
-514 EQEIVSRYYF
+514 EEEIASRYYYE
-524 QKGQIEAT
+524 KGRTEAG

-537 NILMAMSVLND
+537 SIQAAVAVLND
-548 PNRYAALLR
+548 PNRYAALLK
-557 PNGRAAS
+557 PGGRAAS
-564 ATKGAGTVK
+564 ATKSAGTK

>member
-1 MYTQPSYMRKRS
+1 MTIRKK
-13 IAAGLLLGGAAL
+13 LLATLAVGTLGL
-25 VSVAATSSDNE
+25 VSFRAASDNE

-55 NTYYVDEVPP
+55 NTYYVDEVTP
-65 AKLVKTGIDAM
+65 ARLVKTGIDAM
-76 LKSLDPY
+76 LRSLDPY

-91 IEDFRTLTTGQYGGI
+91 IEDFRTMTTGQYGGI
-106 GAVVVK
+106 GASVVK
-112 RGGKTVVQAAY
+112 RNGKTVVQSAY

-139 MTINGVNVDKKN
+139 LDINGVIVDKKS

-159 KGQANSQV
+159 KGQANSVV

-172 RYGQDAP
+172 RYGQDKP

-192 NVPYY
+192 NVPYT
-197 GMLTND
+197 GMISGD
-203 IGYFQL
+203 VGYFQL
-209 SGFTVD
+209 GGFTVD
-215 AGKEVRMALTKL
+215 AGKEVRAAVTKL

-246 LNESVNISNLFVD
+246 LNEAVNISNLFID
-259 KGLDIVSTKGKVTEW
+259 KGLDVVSTKGKVTEW
-274 NKTYKALDV
+274 NKTYKALDQ
-283 PFDTQIPV
+283 PLDTQIPV
-291 VIITSNRSAS
+291 AIITSSRSAS

-356 QEIDYAHRADDGTLG
+356 QEIDYAHRSEDGTLG
-371 KVPDSLRTAFKTQAG
+371 KFPDSLRTAFKTTAG

-397 DVEVM
+397 DVEVN
-402 DREIADITRVLLQK
+402 DREIADITRILLQK

-428 EHPTIAPAKQF
+428 EHPTILPARQF
-439 KLSDTDY
+439 KLSDVDY
-446 QKFQDFL
+446 QKFVAYLQN
-453 KGKDISYST
+453 KNISYST
-462 DAEKAIN
+462 DAEKALT
-469 DLTKKVKEEK
+469 DLSKKVKEEK
-479 HYDDVKV
+479 HYDDVKL
-486 ELEAMRRKVSTNKSN
+486 ELEAIRKKVTVNKAN
-501 DLVRFKPEIKDLL
+501 DLQRFKPEIKELL

-524 QKGQIEAT
+524 EKGRTEAG
-532 FDDDP
+532 FDNDP
-537 NILMAMSVLND
+537 NIIAAVAVLND
-548 PNRYAALLR
+548 PNRYAALLK
-557 PNGRAAS
+557 PSGQAAS
-564 ATKGAGTVK
+564 ARKSAGTK